1 MSVADAADSSDI
13 LYSWSKLFPV
23 IVFHP
28 LDQLIEDHGDRAQ
41 DDDGG
46 DHHVE
51 LEETDSGNDRDKY
64 AKHFP
69 IQIFCDLRVAPLT
82 ENTLRYI
89 SRKQ

>member
-1 MSVADAADSSDI
+1 MWTGNLLGFPVLHFRSE
-13 LYSWSKLFPV
+13 LFPV
-23 IVFHP
+23 IVLHP

>member
-1 MSVADAADSSDI
+1 MD
-13 LYSWSKLFPV
+13 
-23 IVFHP
+23 P
-28 LDQLIEDHGDRAQ
+28 LIKPHGDHAQ

-46 DHHVE
+46 YHHVE

-64 AKHFP
+64 AKHLP